1 MTGPMKMIITLSLV
15 FLASIFW
22 LIGGSVAR
30 LEIEK
35 LVVTG
40 EIDYGPLPIRVA
52 KNYDF
57 NGLPKAFNQ
66 EVDLAFLSSLSKWEL
81 KNFLLS
87 STHKLYRDG
96 LNEYLDKILSLSEE
110 YKVDPLW
117 VISVI
122 TVESGFNPEAT
133 SHKNA
138 RGLMQ
143 VRPDTAKHLVEIL
156 NIKVSDENLYE
167 PNHNLEL
174 GIFYLKKLLQNFRYR
189 YDLAT
194 IAYNVGPNSLR
205 NSLKEDSI
213 VTEEHNY
220 LRKVNGVYLSYL
232 RPYLKLVKGKPLDSS
247 RSQKYA
253 LSGAKTSEIKVANLT
268 KSYIQ
273 RFYYSERL

>member
-1 MTGPMKMIITLSLV
+1 MKMIITLSLV

-30 LEIEK
+30 LEVEK
-35 LVVTG
+35 LIVAG
-40 EIDYGPLPIRVA
+40 EIDYGPLPLRIA

-57 NGLPKAFNQ
+57 NGLPKAFHSD
-66 EVDLAFLSSLSKWEL
+66 VDLAFLSSLSKWEL
-81 KNFLLS
+81 KNFLLGA
-87 STHKLYRDG
+87 THKLYRDG
-96 LNEYLDKILSLSEE
+96 LNEYLDQILTLSEE

-117 VISVI
+117 VVSVI
-122 TVESGFNPEAT
+122 TVESGFNPTAE

-143 VRPDTAKHLVEIL
+143 VRPDTARHLVELLKL
-156 NIKVSDENLYE
+156 NVPDDNLYD
-167 PNHNLEL
+167 PNYNLEL
-174 GIFYLKKLLQNFRYR
+174 GIFYLKKLLQNFRFR

-205 NSLKEDSI
+205 NSLKDESI
-213 VTEEHNY
+213 ITDENNY
-220 LRKVNGVYLSYL
+220 LKKVNGVYLSYL
-232 RPYLKLVKGKPLDSS
+232 RPYLKLVKGKPLESS

-253 LSGAKTSEIKVANLT
+253 LSEGKTSEIKVAKLT